1 MYYTNGS
8 TITKTFHGV
17 TFRPGETKE
26 VFGII
31 NDPKFVQSP
40 IRQEPPKRVRSTP
53 PKSEEE
59 VEPQKKLR
67 KNQSKSVEDKHDK
80 DTTDTEVSK
89 VKQSKAESKEDK
101 PSTSDIDKKENIENK
116 EV

>member
-8 TITKTFHGV
+8 LITKTFHGV
-17 TFRPGETKE
+17 TFKPGETKE

-40 IRQEPPKRVRSTP
+40 MRQEPPIRVRSTSSKLEDLVRKKP
-53 PKSEEE
+53 RKKSTKLVETSVESKVDEKSEDKLAEE
-59 VEPQKKLR
+59 
-67 KNQSKSVEDKHDK
+67 NS
-80 DTTDTEVSK
+80 TTD
-89 VKQSKAESKEDK
+89 AK
-101 PSTSDIDKKENIENK
+101 PSDIDKEQNIENK